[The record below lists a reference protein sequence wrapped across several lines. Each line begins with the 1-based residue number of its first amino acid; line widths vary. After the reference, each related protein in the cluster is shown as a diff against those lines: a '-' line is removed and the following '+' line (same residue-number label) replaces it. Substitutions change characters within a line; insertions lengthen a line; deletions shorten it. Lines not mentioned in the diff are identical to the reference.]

1 MGEQLAAM
9 YGRLA
14 RAFVSTGQGL
24 GIGADR
30 DLRNTPLIQGTPRE
44 ASDDQMVV
52 RSVSGNS
59 GGASSTGHVHGR
71 SRLMYRRFSA
81 DAHVSR
87 AHYSIV
93 MNGGLRIQPHRR
105 PTVTARGCFRLTRP
119 FEKQFSG
126 KTGDRRSCCNLSS
139 SFGPRIPS
147 QRFSGDRPNDLRNN
161 NLLPAFAPGWG
172 AAAEGVGAS
181 CIRATRSQKEED

>member
-1 MGEQLAAM
+1 M

-14 RAFVSTGQGL
+14 RAFVSVSLALGL
-24 GIGADR
+24 GEHPT
-30 DLRNTPLIQGTPRE
+30 NPGTPRE
-44 ASDDQMVV
+44 ARDDQMVV
-52 RSVSGNS
+52 GSENGNS
-59 GGASSTGHVHGR
+59 GGAASAGHAHGR

-105 PTVTARGCFRLTRP
+105 PPVTARDCFRLTRP

-126 KTGDRRSCCNLSS
+126 KTGGRRSCCNLSS
-139 SFGPRIPS
+139 SFGPRIP
-147 QRFSGDRPNDLRNN
+147 
-161 NLLPAFAPGWG
+161 
-172 AAAEGVGAS
+172 
-181 CIRATRSQKEED
+181 